1 MASTLGLGLGVVL
14 TLLAVVLH
22 VVRGSGWEP
31 AADIS
36 DEVLEQRAE
45 TVPDTEF
52 PEPMNRSL
60 GGGGLPAGAA
70 AAGEAGELA
79 EGEGEAAAEEEGPW
93 ALPDDEA
100 DSFEIEYAKEGATIE
115 VAENEHLLAAGEE
128 EGWDLPYACREGQC
142 ISCGA
147 QITDGP
153 ATDFVVHD
161 GNQMLGEAELDEG
174 FVLTCCA
181 YPQDDFT
188 LETRETP

>member
-1 MASTLGLGLGVVL
+1 MATQTLGIGLGVLL
-14 TLLAVVLH
+14 TLLAVAVH
-22 VVRGSGWEP
+22 VKRGSGWEP
-31 AADIS
+31 AADIA

-52 PEPMNRSL
+52 PEPMNRSI
-60 GGGGLPAGAA
+60 GGGGLPAGAG

-79 EGEGEAAAEEEGPW
+79 EGEAATEEDEGPW

-100 DSFEIEYAKEGATIE
+100 ATFEVEYAKEDATIE
-115 VAENEHLLAAGEE
+115 IAENEHLLAAGED

-142 ISCGA
+142 ISCGG

-153 ATDFVVHD
+153 AQEFVEHD
-161 GNQMLGEAELDEG
+161 GNQMLGEAELDDG
-174 FVLTCCA
+174 YVLTCCA

-188 LETRETP
+188 LETRESP